1 MRDFLRNSCA
11 ILAQLSTELYTVYMF
26 APKYRLSN
34 TIVSM
39 LTSIA
44 EAKVVIERAKLLPK
58 QELHLRRQALIRM
71 SHSSTGIEGNMLNLR
86 QVEAIVE
93 RKKVDAPV
101 RDIYEVENYLKAL
114 RYISRCVKEKK
125 QITERTILAIH
136 HLVTDKT
143 LPLEQSGH
151 YRKRAVYVV
160 RRRIGMPQEVLYTG
174 PDAAQVP
181 KLMKDLVAWI
191 GKSEQEEIHPI
202 IVAGVAHAEIA
213 AIHPFA
219 DGNGR
224 TARALAT
231 LILYA
236 RGYDFRQLFALEDY
250 YNSERPKYYAAI
262 HLGNNYEERKA
273 SDLTHWLEYFVRGFK
288 EEIDDVKAKV
298 IALSKRKIDDGIASQ
313 MYLDKNQTLILEF
326 LDQMGKITVQDVVDI
341 LQCPRRTA
349 QLQLQKLKSIKMI
362 KQVGKGPSSAYV
374 FT

>member
-1 MRDFLRNSCA
+1 
-11 ILAQLSTELYTVYMF
+11 MF
-26 APKYRLSN
+26 DPKYKLSN
-34 TIVSM
+34 RIVTM
-39 LTSIA
+39 LTDIA

-58 QELHLRRQALIRM
+58 QELRLRRQALIRM

-93 RKKVDAPV
+93 RRKVDAPI

-114 RYISRCVKEKK
+114 RYISKFVKEKK
-125 QITERTILAIH
+125 EITERTILAIH

-151 YRKRAVYVV
+151 YRKKMVYVV
-160 RRRIGMPQEVLYTG
+160 RRKIGMPPEVLYVG

-191 GKSEQEEIHPI
+191 RKSEREEIHPI
-202 IVAGVAHAEIA
+202 VVAGIAHAEIA

-250 YNSERPKYYAAI
+250 YNAERPKYYAAI
-262 HLGNNYEERKA
+262 HLGDNYEERRA
-273 SDLTHWLEYFVRGFK
+273 SDLTRWIEYFMRGFK
-288 EEIDDVKAKV
+288 DEIDDVKTKV
-298 IALSKRKIDDGIASQ
+298 ISLSKRKIDDGIASQ
-313 MYLDKNQTLILEF
+313 IYLEKSQTAILDF
-326 LDQMGKITVQDVVDI
+326 LDQMGKMTVRDVVDI

-349 QLQLQKLKSIKMI
+349 QLQLQKLKEIKMI
-362 KQVGKGPSSAYV
+362 KQIGKGPSSAYV
-374 FT
+374 AA